1 VLEFSLLVAVW
12 DGSTEVLGPV
22 VAHDQLGGA
31 HSWGIVLAAQS
42 AGAVLGGLAMIRF
55 RPRRLLL
62 IGSLCTAPTSA
73 LLFALAVPLAVP
85 VLAVAA
91 FAAGVCIEV
100 FEVNW
105 ATAMQQEIPPA
116 ALSRVSSYDAL
127 GSWGLAPVGTVLAG
141 PLALALGT
149 RAVLAAAGV
158 LIVLLTAA
166 VLCVPEVRQLRRRV
180 PAASPGGER
189 VH

>member
-1 VLEFSLLVAVW
+1 MIAV
-12 DGSTEVLGPV
+12 T
-22 VAHDQLGGA
+22 
-31 HSWGIVLAAQS
+31 
-42 AGAVLGGLAMIRF
+42 
-55 RPRRLLL
+55 
-62 IGSLCTAPTSA
+62 
-73 LLFALAVPLAVP
+73 
-85 VLAVAA
+85 A
-91 FAAGVCIEV
+91 FAAGACIEV

-105 ATAMQQEIPPA
+105 VTALQQEIPPA

-149 RAVLAAAGV
+149 STVLVAGGV
-158 LIVLLTAA
+158 LVVLLTAA

>member
-1 VLEFSLLVAVW
+1 
-12 DGSTEVLGPV
+12 
-22 VAHDQLGGA
+22 
-31 HSWGIVLAAQS
+31 
-42 AGAVLGGLAMIRF
+42 
-55 RPRRLLL
+55 
-62 IGSLCTAPTSA
+62 
-73 LLFALAVPLAVP
+73 
-85 VLAVAA
+85 VAA

-116 ALSRVSSYDAL
+116 ALSRVSSYDAM

-149 RAVLAAAGV
+149 SVVLTAAGV
-158 LIVLLTAA
+158 LIVLLTVA
-166 VLCVPEVRQLRRRV
+166 VLCVPEVRQLRRRA
-180 PAASPGGER
+180 PAVSPGGER

>member
-1 VLEFSLLVAVW
+1 
-12 DGSTEVLGPV
+12 
-22 VAHDQLGGA
+22 
-31 HSWGIVLAAQS
+31 
-42 AGAVLGGLAMIRF
+42 
-55 RPRRLLL
+55 
-62 IGSLCTAPTSA
+62 
-73 LLFALAVPLAVP
+73 
-85 VLAVAA
+85 VAA

-116 ALSRVSSYDAL
+116 ALSRVSSYDAM

-149 RAVLAAAGV
+149 SVVLAAAGV

-166 VLCVPEVRQLRRRV
+166 VLCVPEVRQLRRRA
-180 PAASPGGER
+180 PAVSPDGER